1 MKWTKRILLIL
12 GVLLTGPL
20 LMVSCGK
27 YNLGKDWR
35 TADRSSSGIAPD
47 PRTTTEAVVQVYAAR
62 AFNWR
67 GIFAV
72 HTWLA
77 TKPEGATHFT
87 VHQVMGWRRYRGLP
101 VVASSPDVPDRQ
113 WFGSP
118 PRVIAELRGD
128 AAAQAIPRIEAAI
141 ESYPY
146 PESYGLW
153 PGPNSN
159 TFTAHVARQVPEL
172 EVDLPVTA
180 IGKDY
185 PTNGGLLSR
194 APSGSGAQLSIY
206 GLLGVLV
213 ARQEGLE
220 VNVLGL
226 SFGLD
231 PLRPAIKLP
240 GIGRLGMD
248 KKPAPVASPPVLPEA
263 AVEAAGETPRS

>member
-12 GVLLTGPL
+12 GVLLAGPL

-47 PRTTTEAVVQVYAAR
+47 PRVTPEAVVQVYAAR

-72 HTWLA
+72 HTWIA
-77 TKPEGATHFT
+77 TKPEDATHFT
-87 VHQVMGWRRYRGLP
+87 VHQVMGWRRFRGLP
-101 VVASSPDVPDRQ
+101 VVASSPDVPDRI
-113 WFGSP
+113 WFGNP
-118 PRVIAELRGD
+118 PRVIAELRGEE
-128 AAAQAIPRIEAAI
+128 AARAIPRIEAAV
-141 ESYPY
+141 ESYPF
-146 PESYGLW
+146 PDRYGLW

-185 PTNGGLLSR
+185 PTNGGLMEP
-194 APSGSGAQLSIY
+194 APSGTGAQLSLY

-213 ARQEGLE
+213 AREEGLE
-220 VNVLGL
+220 VNLLGL
-226 SFGLD
+226 SFGID
-231 PLRPAIKLP
+231 PLRPAVKLP
-240 GIGRLGMD
+240 GIGRLGME
-248 KKPAPVASPPVLPEA
+248 KRLAPPAPPPVLPEA
-263 AVEAAGETPRS
+263 AAETASETQS